1 MPNPVARA
9 ACGIASLLM
18 LGVSSGAVA
27 QEPIVWSDIDCALTK
42 IVVPQG
48 LRCRETNEAG
58 TRGRATST
66 GIGVAKSWSAFGTV
80 QQVKLYYHVHQV
92 LSPRSRRAGQFTEVL
107 RNLSSTPRR
116 PRASAPTPRAD
127 ADRDLRR
134 ARAKTAS
141 ASASSVHRPAGVA
154 GRSTPRAAC
163 RGARNL
169 RYRHRPLRAAA
180 DFALI
185 RLPADI
191 VPGE

>member
-1 MPNPVARA
+1 MSRMLNPIARA

-18 LGVSSGAVA
+18 LGVSSGAIA

-92 LSPRSRRAGQFTEVL
+92 LSPRSYVHAGQFTEVL
-107 RNLSSTPRR
+107 RNLSSD
-116 PRASAPTPRAD
+116 AKAASSMSAPTPRAD
-127 ADRDLRR
+127 ADFVTFVG
-134 ARAKTAS
+134 AKGENCVGIRKLGPSTS
-141 ASASSVHRPAGVA
+141 KGVA
-154 GRSTPRAAC
+154 WTLYATRCVPRGQKPSDADID
-163 RGARNL
+163 RFI
-169 RYRHRPLRAAA
+169 AAA
-180 DFALI
+180 DF
-185 RLPADI
+185 RP
-191 VPGE
+191 